1 MNPEPC
7 EPRRNT
13 ISKQP
18 KATLIVYIPK
28 SIAREPESM
37 ELTQLRS
44 ILDIKPIDKIK
55 LRVFG
60 RSYGYFN
67 QSFREKAWI
76 RVANL
81 HKSEFYHLR
90 NYESWIKKIVPNK
103 DTEIIDKDVVR
114 SLNGIDVFSQM
125 DETTQDQYKSSL
137 SNILKVY
144 LLINPKLLYYQ
155 GFNDICLMFIYV
167 FGEHKAFTFL
177 DAAVQLFFRDFLAYS
192 FGKSTVLQMKL
203 MKYMLQDVDP
213 ELYDIWKDF
222 EFPMFSISWLLT
234 WFAHSLSDLKI
245 IMRIYDYLL
254 SSPPTSIIYMCVA
267 MTMITKKKV
276 FEHSPNRDHGEMHS
290 FYQKIQLN
298 DIEIEELIQKT
309 IKLEE
314 TVDLRKYMTS
324 LNANF
329 PEDSRITECLE
340 RRTSKIVEPDEQNL
354 KIPTNSVKISEPIAS
369 VLPNNPGQVTTIRP
383 KAQSVEQSDLRL
395 SNFKSFT
402 DTYGIGNTR
411 KISK

>member
-1 MNPEPC
+1 
-7 EPRRNT
+7 
-13 ISKQP
+13 
-18 KATLIVYIPK
+18 
-28 SIAREPESM
+28 
-37 ELTQLRS
+37 
-44 ILDIKPIDKIK
+44 
-55 LRVFG
+55 
-60 RSYGYFN
+60 
-67 QSFREKAWI
+67 
-76 RVANL
+76 
-81 HKSEFYHLR
+81 
-90 NYESWIKKIVPNK
+90 
-103 DTEIIDKDVVR
+103 
-114 SLNGIDVFSQM
+114 
-125 DETTQDQYKSSL
+125 
-137 SNILKVY
+137 
-144 LLINPKLLYYQ
+144 
-155 GFNDICLMFIYV
+155 
-167 FGEHKAFTFL
+167 
-177 DAAVQLFFRDFLAYS
+177 
-192 FGKSTVLQMKL
+192 
-203 MKYMLQDVDP
+203 
-213 ELYDIWKDF
+213 
-222 EFPMFSISWLLT
+222 
-234 WFAHSLSDLKI
+234 
-245 IMRIYDYLL
+245 
-254 SSPPTSIIYMCVA
+254 
-267 MTMITKKKV
+267 
-276 FEHSPNRDHGEMHS
+276 MHS